1 MPQKRYK
8 FKNHMSS
15 VEKLLVARKSG
26 PLTLSV
32 LIVVEDDD
40 LRAKVGHGSVMMG
53 CGWGSGG
60 TLQSKGRE
68 GEGAGLG

>member
-1 MPQKRYK
+1 
-8 FKNHMSS
+8 MSS
-15 VEKLLVARKSG
+15 LEKLLVTSRKSG

-32 LIVVEDDD
+32 LTVVENDDR
-40 LRAKVGHGSVMMG
+40 RAYVGHGSVVMG

-60 TLQSKGRE
+60 TSQSKGRE

>member
-40 LRAKVGHGSVMMG
+40 LRA
-53 CGWGSGG
+53 
-60 TLQSKGRE
+60 
-68 GEGAGLG
+68 